1 MEFKPRPYTKREF
14 LSKLQKPYVNP
25 DTKEEVLPKQAPP
38 SLPLKPGQPEI
49 NRALEV
55 SLKDDDKNKTIS
67 IGLKDIDSAILFYL
81 ENVIKPTITQND
93 RRLSVPIIYGSPERW
108 KSMQADGFYRDKNGK
123 TMIPLLMFKRDSFTK
138 NNTIGN
144 KLDGNKVN
152 NLKYF
157 ETGYSKRNIYDNFN
171 VLQNQ
176 KRQKEYILGII
187 PDYIDITYSMSIF
200 TDYVEQ
206 ANEITEAVEFA
217 ARSYWGDPERFMFR
231 ANIDTFNTPVLLE
244 NGSDRANRTTM
255 NVLVNGYI
263 IPSGINAAMAGPSP
277 KSYNVTKTVFKETFA
292 SACKG
297 FF

>member
-1 MEFKPRPYTKREF
+1 M
-14 LSKLQKPYVNP
+14 SKLQKPYVNP

-244 NGSDRANRTTM
+244 NGSDRANRITM

-277 KSYNVTKTVFKETFA
+277 KSYNVTKTVFKETII
-292 SACKG
+292 
-297 FF
+297 

>member
-55 SLKDDDKNKTIS
+55 SVKDDDKNKTIS

-152 NLKYF
+152 NIEYF

-171 VLQNQ
+171 VLRGQ

-217 ARSYWGDPERFMFR
+217 ARSYWGDPEKFMFR

-277 KSYNVTKTVFKETFA
+277 KSYNVTKTVFKETII
-292 SACKG
+292 
-297 FF
+297 

>member
-14 LSKLQKPYVNP
+14 LSKFQEPYINP
-25 DTKEEVLPKQAPP
+25 ETKEEILPKQAPA
-38 SLPLKPGQPEI
+38 SIEVNPGQPEH

-55 SLKDDDKNKTIS
+55 SIKDDTKNNTFS
-67 IGLKDIDSAILFYL
+67 IGLKDIDASILYYL
-81 ENVIKPTITQND
+81 ENVIKPVVTQND
-93 RRLSVPIIYGSPERW
+93 KQLTVPVIYGSPERW

-123 TMIPLLMFKRDSFTK
+123 TMVPLMMFKRDSFTK

-152 NLKYF
+152 NVEYF
-157 ETGYSKRNIYDNFN
+157 ETGYSKRNVYDNFN
-171 VLQNQ
+171 VLRGQ
-176 KRQKEYILGII
+176 KPQKEYILGII
-187 PDYIDITYSMSIF
+187 PDYLDITYTMSIF
-200 TDYVEQ
+200 TDYIEQ
-206 ANEITEAVEFA
+206 ANEITEAIEFA

-277 KSYNVTKTVFKETFA
+277 KSYNVTKTVFKETII
-292 SACKG
+292 
-297 FF
+297 

>member
-1 MEFKPRPYTKREF
+1 MEFKPKPYTKREF

-67 IGLKDIDSAILFYL
+67 IGLKDIDSAILYYL
-81 ENVIKPTITQND
+81 ENVIKPTVTQND

-123 TMIPLLMFKRDSFTK
+123 TMVPLLMFKRDSFVK

-152 NLKYF
+152 NIEYF

-171 VLQNQ
+171 VLRGQ

-217 ARSYWGDPERFMFR
+217 ARSYWGDPEKFMFR

-277 KSYNVTKTVFKETFA
+277 KSYNVTKTVFKETII
-292 SACKG
+292 
-297 FF
+297 

>member
-108 KSMQADGFYRDKNGK
+108 KSMQADGFYRDKNCK

-157 ETGYSKRNIYDNFN
+157 ETGYSKRNIYYNFN

-277 KSYNVTKTVFKETFA
+277 KSYNVTKTVFKETII
-292 SACKG
+292 
-297 FF
+297 

>member
-123 TMIPLLMFKRDSFTK
+123 TMVPLVMFKRDSFTK
-138 NNTIGN
+138 NNLGISFG
-144 KLDGNKVN
+144 DGNKVN
-152 NLKYF
+152 NLKYYGL
-157 ETGYSKRNIYDNFN
+157 EEGK
-171 VLQNQ
+171 
-176 KRQKEYILGII
+176 II
-187 PDYIDITYSMSIF
+187 S
-200 TDYVEQ
+200 YV
-206 ANEITEAVEFA
+206 
-217 ARSYWGDPERFMFR
+217 D
-231 ANIDTFNTPVLLE
+231 
-244 NGSDRANRTTM
+244 RTTPTRGRELTILQQLFG
-255 NVLVNGYI
+255 NLGRL
-263 IPSGINAAMAGPSP
+263 GAGSLPG
-277 KSYNVTKTVFKETFA
+277 N
-292 SACKG
+292 
-297 FF
+297 

>member
-14 LSKLQKPYVNP
+14 LSKLQEPYVNP
-25 DTKEEVLPKQAPP
+25 DTNEEILPKQSPP
-38 SLPLKPGQPEI
+38 SIEVKPGQPEI
-49 NRALEV
+49 VRANEI
-55 SLKDDDKNKTIS
+55 SLKDDTQHKPIS
-67 IGLKDIDSAILFYL
+67 IGLKDIDSSILYYL
-81 ENVIKPTITQND
+81 ENVIKPVVTQND
-93 RRLSVPIIYGSPERW
+93 RQISVPIIYGSPERW

-123 TMIPLLMFKRDSFTK
+123 TMVPLVMFKRDSFTK
-138 NNTIGN
+138 NNTLGN
-144 KLDGNKVN
+144 KLDGNRVN
-152 NLKYF
+152 NIEYF
-157 ETGYSKRNIYDNFN
+157 ETRYSKRNVYDNFG
-171 VLQNQ
+171 VLRNQ
-176 KRQKEYILGII
+176 KPQKEYILGII

-206 ANEITEAVEFA
+206 ANEITEAIEFA

-277 KSYNVTKTVFKETFA
+277 KSYNTTKTVIKESIIT
-292 SACKG
+292 
-297 FF
+297 

>member
-244 NGSDRANRTTM
+244 NGSDRANRITM
-255 NVLVNGYI
+255 DVLVNGYI

-277 KSYNVTKTVFKETFA
+277 KSYNVTKTVFKETII
-292 SACKG
+292 
-297 FF
+297 

>member
-55 SLKDDDKNKTIS
+55 SVKDDDKNKTIS

-152 NLKYF
+152 NIEYF

-171 VLQNQ
+171 VLRGQ

-277 KSYNVTKTVFKETFA
+277 KSYNVTKTVFKETII
-292 SACKG
+292 
-297 FF
+297 

>member
-25 DTKEEVLPKQAPP
+25 DTKEEILPKQAPP

-49 NRALEV
+49 NRVLEV

-244 NGSDRANRTTM
+244 NGSDRANRVTM

-277 KSYNVTKTVFKETFA
+277 KSYNVTKTVFKETII
-292 SACKG
+292 
-297 FF
+297 

>member
-123 TMIPLLMFKRDSFTK
+123 TMVPLVMFKRDSFTK

-263 IPSGINAAMAGPSP
+263 IPNGINAAMAGPSP
-277 KSYNVTKTVFKETFA
+277 KSYNVTKTVFKETII
-292 SACKG
+292 
-297 FF
+297 

>member
-277 KSYNVTKTVFKETFA
+277 KSYNVTKTIFKETII
-292 SACKG
+292 
-297 FF
+297 

>member
-138 NNTIGN
+138 NNNIGN

-277 KSYNVTKTVFKETFA
+277 KSYNVTKTVFKETII
-292 SACKG
+292 
-297 FF
+297 

>member
-49 NRALEV
+49 KRALEV
-55 SLKDDDKNKTIS
+55 SVKDDDKNKTIS

-217 ARSYWGDPERFMFR
+217 ARSYWGDPEKFMFR

-277 KSYNVTKTVFKETFA
+277 KSYNVTKTVFKETII
-292 SACKG
+292 
-297 FF
+297 

>member
-206 ANEITEAVEFA
+206 ANEITEAIEFA

-244 NGSDRANRTTM
+244 NGSDRANRVTM

-277 KSYNVTKTVFKETFA
+277 KSYNVTKTVFKETII
-292 SACKG
+292 
-297 FF
+297 